1 MYRLKREVENEIEV
15 RYTYLKKK
23 RKRCIDIDR
32 KGVRVDGNE

>member
-15 RYTYLKKK
+15 RYTYLKK